1 MATIQHSVDLSRSE
15 RSSSNVQGYKVYR
28 AGVSGGPYAAVVSA
42 NPGTTFV
49 DGFVQSGS
57 KIPLTAAR
65 SDGLPITLIP
75 RSRPLPKCEL
85 SHCSFRF
92 GARFASVEA
101 GELQTHNFIL
111 GTAPSFARLKKN
123 RG

>member
-1 MATIQHSVDLSRSE
+1 MAPIQHSVDLSWSE
-15 RSSSNVQGYKVYR
+15 RSSSKVQGYKVYR

-65 SDGLPITLIP
+65 SDGLPIAHAQIAAIAQV
-75 RSRPLPKCEL
+75 RIEPLQFLVWGTFRKC
-85 SHCSFRF
+85 
-92 GARFASVEA
+92 
-101 GELQTHNFIL
+101 
-111 GTAPSFARLKKN
+111 
-123 RG
+123 